1 VIGAKGP
8 WRGSRFALTTV
19 LGLGRR
25 GFFIPYRHAP
35 RVPAPGT
42 RPTYAAIETLFAAHE
57 AVFLAM
63 LDRVEDLAGPLE
75 AIGGQ
80 GARWDQDWFPRMDA
94 AVAYAMV
101 RAARPRL
108 IVEVGA
114 GHSTRFM
121 ARAIADAS
129 LETRLVSIDPA
140 PRAAPMG
147 AAVETIARDLHA
159 VGDEVF
165 APLANGDI
173 LFIDSSHI
181 LQPGTDVDRLLNHV
195 IPALPAGVLVHLH
208 DIFLPDDYPASWA
221 WRGYNE
227 QLGVAAL
234 LNGGTWQPLFASC
247 YVATRQ
253 PDWLMRG
260 VLGRLPLVPGAFESS
275 LWLRRR

>member
-1 VIGAKGP
+1 MGRQ
-8 WRGSRFALTTV
+8 RGTGFAVLTA
-19 LGLGRR
+19 LGLARR
-25 GFFIPYRHAP
+25 GFFIPYRHAH
-35 RVPAPGT
+35 RLAAPGT
-42 RPTYAAIETLFAAHE
+42 RPPYGAVETLFAAHE

-75 AIGGQ
+75 AIGSAPPPGP
-80 GARWDQDWFPRMDA
+80 RWDQDWFPRLDA

-108 IVEVGA
+108 IVEVGS

-129 LETRLVSIDPA
+129 LDTRLVAIDPD
-140 PRAAPMG
+140 PRARLDGLP
-147 AAVETIARDLHA
+147 VERLARDALEVDDA
-159 VGDEVF
+159 VFEALG
-165 APLANGDI
+165 NGDI

-181 LQPGTDVDRLLNHV
+181 LQPGTDVDRLLNRV
-195 IPALPAGVLVHLH
+195 VPALPAGVLIHLH
-208 DIFLPDDYPASWA
+208 DVFLPDDYPAAWA

-234 LNGGTWQPLFASC
+234 LAGGAWQPLFASR

-253 PDWLMRG
+253 PDWLARG
-260 VLGRLPLVPGAFESS
+260 VLGRLPLLPGAYESS